1 MSQLQLMR
9 ILQFTTDDLRTNRE
23 GRLSALQRERFTPP
37 KPNQL
42 VVAVVFGHL
51 LAIGGLLFVLAL
63 YTKSAALGLVMVI
76 VVLLL
81 FAPFG
86 WVQQKQQQRPVVQD
100 DIAKGKVHQAC
111 GNIILTAQKQRK
123 VYYEL
128 TVDGI
133 TLEIS
138 AVEAAGFRNEGLY
151 CVYYLPGSKLLL
163 AAEALDG

>member
-23 GRLSALQRERFTPP
+23 GRLSTLQRERFTPP

-51 LAIGGLLFVLAL
+51 IAVGGLLAFLAIF
-63 YTKSAALGLVMVI
+63 TKSAALWVVMVV
-76 VVLLL
+76 VVLMM

-86 WVQQKQQQRPVVQD
+86 WVQQKNQQRPIVQD
-100 DIAKGKVHQAC
+100 DIAKGRVDKAC
-111 GNIILTAQKQRK
+111 GNILLIEKKGRK
-123 VYYEL
+123 TYYEL
-128 TVDGI
+128 TISGI

-138 AVEAAGFRNEGLY
+138 AAEAAGFRNEGAY
-151 CVYYLPGSKLLL
+151 CIYYLPGSRLLL
-163 AAEALDG
+163 SAEPMD